1 MLKFIKRKLKPHH
14 YHFAHGW
21 IWGVLVMAGLIIGG
35 IGVQE
40 GYFDYWFGSDYR
52 IINVHEVIQG
62 PNEASKLMG
71 VMRKVNIQKTVLVG
85 APNQVLYFDG
95 SKGFSGYEA
104 NNQTILDAQEL
115 RSSRIA
121 AFCTLNP
128 SEAGYME
135 VVADC
140 VNKGAKGFKLY
151 TGHSFFYDKALDD
164 PLLFAFYEYV
174 QKQKLPVIFH
184 VNSSKYQEEF
194 ESVLKLYPDMK
205 VICPHFCLSSS
216 NLQRLSYL
224 FDTYPNVYSDLSFGD
239 EQFLK
244 EGLNRISAEPQRY
257 KEFIEKYGDRFFY
270 GTDIIVTDYEG
281 KDEEWLINLFQIYRD
296 ILEQETFKNELLGEI
311 EWNGLNLNHDILTQI
326 YEKNWLALVGE

>member
-1 MLKFIKRKLKPHH
+1 
-14 YHFAHGW
+14 
-21 IWGVLVMAGLIIGG
+21 MAGLIIGG